1 MTDRHTWPSQFIY
14 ILAAIG
20 CAAGLGNLWRFPM
33 LAYEYGGA
41 AFILAML
48 LSNIVIVFP
57 LMMLETS
64 IGQKAQA
71 GPPKSMEKLRK
82 GTGWI
87 QWLAPITTLAVLVY
101 YVPIMSWGITYM
113 VDAFSGQ
120 FLEDPSNYFI
130 TDILHLSSGVSE
142 TGGIQT
148 PILIALVVSYIL
160 ILLSLRKGIKSM
172 SKVIKFTATAPFV
185 ILLILLIRAL
195 TLPGADVGVNAF
207 FVPDWSQLGNPELW
221 QAAISQS
228 FFSAS
233 LAMGYFIYA
242 GGRRNVNAEIPKTS
256 LWILV
261 GNFTVS
267 ILSGLVVF
275 ATLGFM
281 AQEQGVDIS
290 EATTSGPMLV
300 FTVLPTA
307 ISMMPGF
314 AITFAVLLFLAVITL
329 AIDSIFGM
337 FELSVASFMDLKK
350 KHENELT
357 TFKTIVAVTFVLG
370 IPITL
375 GSGLYYLD
383 IMDHFITGY
392 MFMVIGFLECCVVAY
407 MVGPDK
413 IRIWIN
419 NTADGIRI
427 GKWFNVV
434 IYCLPMLLGGL
445 LLITFLNEIEAT
457 YGDYPGWAII
467 SFGIAPLTII
477 FTLAALL
484 HRKTRTKYQKEE

>member
-1 MTDRHTWPSQFIY
+1 MTSRHSWPNQFIY

-20 CAAGLGNLWRFPM
+20 CAAGLGNFWRFPM

-41 AFILAML
+41 AFIFAML
-48 LSNIVIVFP
+48 ISNIIIVFP

-71 GPPKSMEKLRK
+71 GPPKSMEKLKK

-87 QWLAPITTLAVLVY
+87 QWLAPITIMGVLIY
-101 YVPIMSWGITYM
+101 YVPIMAWGITYLF
-113 VDAFSGQ
+113 DAFSGQ
-120 FLEDPSNYFI
+120 FLEDPANHFV
-130 TDILHLSSGVSE
+130 TDILNLSPNINE
-142 TGGIQT
+142 TGTIQT
-148 PILIALVVSYIL
+148 PILIALVGAYIM

-185 ILLILLIRAL
+185 ILIILLIRAL
-195 TLPGADVGVNAF
+195 TLPGANVGLDAF
-207 FVPDWSQLGNPELW
+207 FIPDWSQLGNLELW

-242 GGRRNVNAEIPKTS
+242 GGRRKSTAEIPKTS
-256 LWILV
+256 LWIIA
-261 GNFTVS
+261 GNFSVS

-307 ISMMPGF
+307 ISMMPGY
-314 AITFAVLLFLAVITL
+314 AIAFAVLLFLAIITL

-337 FELSVASFMDLKK
+337 FEIAVASFMDLKK
-350 KHENELT
+350 KHENEFSTL
-357 TFKTIVAVTFVLG
+357 KIIVVVTFILG
-370 IPITL
+370 IPITVD
-375 GSGLYYLD
+375 SGLYYLD

-392 MFMVIGFLECCVVAY
+392 MFMIVGLLECFVVGY
-407 MVGPDK
+407 IVGPNK
-413 IRIWIN
+413 IRLWIN
-419 NTADGIRI
+419 NTAEGIRI
-427 GKWFNVV
+427 GIWFNVV
-434 IYCLPMLLGGL
+434 IYILPLLLGAL
-445 LLITFLNEIEAT
+445 LVVTFLNEIT
-457 YGDYPGWAII
+457 NLYGDYPLWAIVC
-467 SFGIAPLTII
+467 FGIVPLVII
-477 FTLAALL
+477 CFTSVLL
-484 HRKTRTKYQKEE
+484 YRKMRVKEKVQ